1 MMPKYHISNNF
12 FFTVLK
18 KIMLWPQ
25 LLTMSWNMNMYTVC
39 FQPTCSSLSYAI
51 DGTVIRRNRKQ
62 CSKLRLVPITK
73 LTIDDLFY
81 DYYDREMMSHEEF
94 SFLEEEGGEGGI
106 LLKMQFLLQ
115 VSYNIVKNIVKFF
128 FVNWG
133 KT

>member
-1 MMPKYHISNNF
+1 
-12 FFTVLK
+12 
-18 KIMLWPQ
+18 
-25 LLTMSWNMNMYTVC
+25 MNMYTVC
-39 FQPTCSSLSYAI
+39 FQPTYSSLSYAI
-51 DGTVIRRNRKQ
+51 DGTGIRRNRKQ

-106 LLKMQFLLQ
+106 LLKTQFLLQ

>member
-1 MMPKYHISNNF
+1 
-12 FFTVLK
+12 
-18 KIMLWPQ
+18 
-25 LLTMSWNMNMYTVC
+25 MNMYTVC

-106 LLKMQFLLQ
+106 LLKTQFLLQ

>member
-1 MMPKYHISNNF
+1 MAAISDN
-12 FFTVLK
+12 VLEHEHVHC
-18 KIMLWPQ
+18 LFP
-25 LLTMSWNMNMYTVC
+25 ND
-39 FQPTCSSLSYAI
+39 CSSLSHAI
-51 DGTVIRRNRKQ
+51 DGTGRDRKQ

-106 LLKMQFLLQ
+106 LLKTQFLLQ